1 MKAREIILDFTSL
14 LDVIM
19 IMLFFFVL
27 YSTIDT
33 KNAINDAKLAEQNYN
48 NLIEEQREINE
59 QAARELARAEMADK
73 NAAANQE
80 ALNAFEKGEFF
91 QLDLDVI
98 DNSDNWTLTISY
110 GDKELDTIK
119 SSQANDLKDL
129 IESQISKSGFSK
141 DDTFICQLYYD
152 GNQNGT
158 AKVFKVINEA
168 IDSIHREYTCLYFN
182 PQNKSK

>member
-33 KNAINDAKLAEQNYN
+33 KNAINDAKVAEQNYN

-59 QAARELARAEMADK
+59 QAARELERNKAIDK
-73 NAAANQE
+73 NAAANQD

-91 QLDLDVI
+91 NLTLDVV
-98 DNSDNWTLTISY
+98 DNSDNWTLTVSY
-110 GDKELDTIK
+110 GDEELDTIK

-129 IESQISKSGFSK
+129 IEIQISQLGFSN
-141 DDTFICQLYYD
+141 DYTFICELYYD

-158 AKVFKVINEA
+158 AKAFKVINEA
-168 IDSIHREYTCLYFN
+168 IDSIRREYINLYFHPKN
-182 PQNKSK
+182 ISK